1 MSSDSGERNL
11 GYISWKNDLSWM
23 EAQHGNAWDAMV
35 SDENLRFRRSLKGLE
50 PLVKKMESELNS
62 VSNGPEQ
69 PYILRGWQIKSVPF
83 THEKIW
89 THIRSGFSC
98 KCWDADISEDMFVAA
113 VQLPGGFERFTIEVY
128 SMNDNK
134 PIHLKTIERGGP
146 GVALLDRSVVFL
158 HPEKDLWY
166 SSVCVWS
173 KEKEVTTLYH
183 SSNPKENL
191 ELERGED
198 GTIYMARGDFT
209 KKHYA
214 LLSTKH
220 TVKPEWRSSPH
231 LESCIVSDDLRLP
244 YINSIKDTIESFS
257 LKAGWTVTI
266 SRGIRTLWKGTEP
279 IVWIWGD
286 ISYDPRNPFRLDIS
300 DIRYE
305 SYTIILPDW
314 KLSNPKPVP
323 FPCSYYDNPL
333 PAFVIHP
340 SKKVEVKGLL
350 VIAYGAYGTPTHAG
364 SLIEK
369 WKSLLL
375 RGWILASVMV
385 PGSGDDTKEWI
396 KEGQRL
402 NRLNAIEM
410 LTKSVKSMQEEFG
423 IGPLNT
429 ALYGRSAGGLLV
441 TSVAIRTPGL
451 VRSLYIESPYLDI
464 LRTISNPDLPLTK
477 LENSEYGTS
486 PINLIT
492 TAQWSPMEHIPKKG
506 IPGLF
511 VIARTDLTDL
521 HVLPYEPLKFIQ
533 RIRGSNSDNGLPKLI
548 YIHNGR
554 GHFTT
559 TFKSRAEDL
568 ALLESSGA
576 RIKNLGY
583 KYKMAVSR
591 KNRNMTRKNRDRK
604 NRNRKNRANTV
615 GGRRRRH

>member
-1 MSSDSGERNL
+1 MSSDSEERNL
-11 GYISWKNDLSWM
+11 GYINWKNDLFWM
-23 EAQHGNAWDAMV
+23 EAQHGNAWDAMIYN
-35 SDENLRFRRSLKGLE
+35 ENKQFRNSLKGLE

-62 VSNGPEQ
+62 VSNRSEQ
-69 PYILRGWQIKSVPF
+69 PYILRGWQIKAVPF
-83 THEKIW
+83 THEKQW
-89 THIRSGFSC
+89 THKKSGFSC

-128 SMNDNK
+128 SMINET
-134 PIHLKTIERGGP
+134 PVHLKTIERGGP

-158 HPEKDLWY
+158 HSEKDLWY
-166 SSVCVWS
+166 SSVYVWS
-173 KEKEVTTLYH
+173 KENDVTTLFH

-198 GTIYMARGDFT
+198 GSIYMVRGDFT

-214 LLSTKH
+214 LLSTKD
-220 TVKPEWRSSPH
+220 TLKPEWRSSPH
-231 LESCIVSDDLRLP
+231 IESCIVSDDLRLP
-244 YINSIKDTIESFS
+244 YINSIKDTIKSFS

-266 SRGIRTLWKGTEP
+266 SRGIQTLWKGTEP

-286 ISYDPRNPFRLDIS
+286 ISYDARNPFRLDVS

-333 PAFVIHP
+333 PVFVIHP
-340 SKKVEVKGLL
+340 SKKVAVKGLL

-364 SLIEK
+364 SLIKK
-369 WKSLLL
+369 WKPLLL
-375 RGWILASVMV
+375 RGWIIASVMV
-385 PGSGDDTKEWI
+385 PGSGDDTKQWI
-396 KEGQRL
+396 KDGQRL

-429 ALYGRSAGGLLV
+429 TLYGRSAGGLLV
-441 TSVAIRTPGL
+441 ASVTIRTPGL
-451 VRSLYIESPYLDI
+451 VGSLYMESPYLDV

-492 TAQWSPMEHIPKKG
+492 TAEWSPMEHIPKKG

-533 RIRGSNSDNGLPKLI
+533 RVRGSNSQNYLTKLI
-548 YIHNGR
+548 YVHNGL

-576 RIKNLGY
+576 RIKNLEY
-583 KYKMAVSR
+583 KYKMA
-591 KNRNMTRKNRDRK
+591 MTRKNRSMTRKNRK
-604 NRNRKNRANTV
+604 NRNRKNRSSTM
-615 GGRRRRH
+615 GGRRRSKH